1 MALPAHRQVRG
12 RITGDPSDCEAFFEA
27 LQDYAEENG
36 WVLTWYEGP
45 VGFGDKGPIHKV
57 AFGFTTK
64 P

>member
-12 RITGDPSDCEAFFEA
+12 RITGGVADIEHFYEA
-27 LQDYAEENG
+27 LRRYAEEEG
-36 WVLTWYEGP
+36 WIATWHDGP
-45 VGFGDKGPIHKV
+45 VGFGDKGPIHKI